1 MICLLSLVKR
11 NACWAF
17 CQALGGLV
25 AFSCDPWGLPF
36 FLCHWLWE
44 WEAYC
49 GPAEATHWILK
60 HERFTQAQDWTPQ
73 ICVSKI
79 PANYVL
85 LTSAL
90 WCDLGKRERG
100 PPALPWPPLLILS
113 HTEKVLQGL
122 ENTITSLIWEPRN
135 SCSILSDNSWDL
147 IRSEKWNELWLWI
160 RISTLIPDKN
170 HQTAAEGFIL
180 FQVTPLLAAQKPN
193 CSQQRRL
200 PCFTPGSSLRASLM
214 GSQHGKGLSHYHL
227 RGILKDSKSPPLA
240 PLLGFFF
247 FFIVHG
253 LSIITCCRINIIHL
267 SSKC

>member
-11 NACWAF
+11 NAYWAF

-49 GPAEATHWILK
+49 GPAEATLWILK

-85 LTSAL
+85 MTSAL
-90 WCDLGKRERG
+90 WSDLGKRERG

-113 HTEKVLQGL
+113 HTEKILEGLQ
-122 ENTITSLIWEPRN
+122 NTVTSLIWYR
-135 SCSILSDNSWDL
+135 SSQDISIQVSTRPIVHLHMNEILGVIFWGSAHLLTSSYPSGPDMLCLVIYRILLS
-147 IRSEKWNELWLWI
+147 SENRKY
-160 RISTLIPDKN
+160 
-170 HQTAAEGFIL
+170 
-180 FQVTPLLAAQKPN
+180 
-193 CSQQRRL
+193 
-200 PCFTPGSSLRASLM
+200 
-214 GSQHGKGLSHYHL
+214 KGW
-227 RGILKDSKSPPLA
+227 
-240 PLLGFFF
+240 LLGK
-247 FFIVHG
+247 
-253 LSIITCCRINIIHL
+253 T
-267 SSKC
+267 KMKK

>member
-1 MICLLSLVKR
+1 MNCQSQLVRLFLSSCCDDEFKTADKVECIGFLLRAVK
-11 NACWAF
+11 
-17 CQALGGLV
+17 GL
-25 AFSCDPWGLPF
+25 
-36 FLCHWLWE
+36 
-44 WEAYC
+44 Y
-49 GPAEATHWILK
+49 
-60 HERFTQAQDWTPQ
+60 
-73 ICVSKI
+73 
-79 PANYVL
+79 
-85 LTSAL
+85 SA
-90 WCDLGKRERG
+90 
-100 PPALPWPPLLILS
+100 
-113 HTEKVLQGL
+113 
-122 ENTITSLIWEPRN
+122 EPRN

-253 LSIITCCRINIIHL
+253 LSIIPCCRINIIHL